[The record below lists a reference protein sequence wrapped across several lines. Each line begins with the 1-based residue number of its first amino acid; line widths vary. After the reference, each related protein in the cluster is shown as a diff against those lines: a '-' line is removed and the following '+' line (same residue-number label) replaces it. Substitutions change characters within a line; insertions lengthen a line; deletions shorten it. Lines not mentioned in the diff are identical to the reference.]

1 MENSTILTL
10 RFHFKTVDESIE
22 FIDESKSMF
31 AGFEYTTNIDK
42 SGKIV
47 IFEILKIKD
56 KVVWEVKG
64 RSIYMN

>member
-1 MENSTILTL
+1 MLTL

-22 FIDESKSMF
+22 FIDSSKPLF
-31 AGFEYTTNIDK
+31 EGFEYTVDIDK

-47 IFEILKIKD
+47 IFEILKLKD

-64 RSIYMN
+64 KCFYMN